1 MIRVELY
8 EVARRLAGVAD
19 LEVEAST
26 LGEALNA
33 VRRRYPVLE
42 PDVIVGDRLA
52 THWRASRNGR
62 DWIEAPETPL
72 QDGDALVLVS
82 ALAGG

>member
-8 EVARRLAGVAD
+8 EVARRIAGVAD
-19 LEVEAST
+19 IEIEAAT
-26 LGEALNA
+26 LGEALSA
-33 VRRRYPVLE
+33 VRTRFPALE
-42 PDVIVGDRLA
+42 PDVIVGNRLA
-52 THWRASRNGR
+52 THWRVSRNGR

-72 QDGDALVLVS
+72 EAGDALVLVS

>member
-19 LEVEAST
+19 LQVEATT
-26 LGEALNA
+26 LGQALDA
-33 VRRRYPVLE
+33 VRTRYPMLE

-52 THWRASRNGR
+52 PQWRASRNGR
-62 DWIEAPETPL
+62 EWIEDPATQL
-72 QDGDALVLVS
+72 KDGDALVLVS

>member
-8 EVARRLAGVAD
+8 EVARRLAGVAS

-26 LGEALNA
+26 LGEALQA
-33 VRRRYPVLE
+33 VRLRYPVLE
-42 PDVIVGDRLA
+42 PDVIVGRRLA
-52 THWRASRNGR
+52 PQWRASRNGR
-62 DWIEAPETPL
+62 EWIEDPDTPL
-72 QDGDALVLVS
+72 EVGDALVLVS